1 MDKENYVKGC
11 SMQRTPLLEAEGF
24 CFWKTR
30 FETYVKSKDIDLWQV
45 IQNDFVFIMDDPET
59 KMEVETPY
67 EFLKDDEKK
76 QLGKNNEAKITF
88 YNALPRKEYE
98 ESSCVKPPRRAK
110 VVVIKEVKDLAT
122 LPLDEVI
129 SNLKFRKLIFEND
142 GVASK
147 STKNVKSLAL
157 KAKVIMEQT
166 SDDSYSQRG
175 SDEDVDKEEVKPFN
189 FIAKNLFLGTKE
201 VKAQDKSEV
210 ATISAKKVT
219 SLVNV
224 KSQRR
229 TRILLE
235 ELGAIVKTIM
245 NRKMMQHV
253 LWQLTLKRSSYVYA
267 LWWMEMARSLRLAL
281 VDHLGSILLVID
293 KTFNEET

>member
-157 KAKVIMEQT
+157 IAKVIMEQT

-189 FIAKNLFLGTKE
+189 FIAKNFCKQE
-201 VKAQDKSEV
+201 
-210 ATISAKKVT
+210 
-219 SLVNV
+219 
-224 KSQRR
+224 
-229 TRILLE
+229 
-235 ELGAIVKTIM
+235 
-245 NRKMMQHV
+245 
-253 LWQLTLKRSSYVYA
+253 
-267 LWWMEMARSLRLAL
+267 RSLISECQKPKENKDFVRGAWSDSEDDNEPQNDATCLMAIDSQEEAFKWMIDDEISNL
-281 VDHLGSILLVID
+281 VDLHMYMLCGGWKWQDL
-293 KTFNEET
+293 